1 MGNFNN
7 RRPFSGGQNEYK
19 QMHKA
24 ICSNCNKPCEVPFK
38 PNGSKPVL
46 CRDCFRN
53 NNSPYEP
60 GGRTENRS
68 FERRPF
74 DNRNEQ
80 SRPSHAPEHQPH
92 REQFDSLH
100 NKLDRIIALL
110 AAQDIK
116 VEPVTPVVKA
126 AEKRTEDVIEEVNLP
141 VVVKEKKKTAKKKSP
156 AKKKSAS
163 PC

>member
-7 RRPFSGGQNEYK
+7 RRSFNGGPNEYK

-53 NNSPYEP
+53 NNSPFEG

-74 DNRNEQ
+74 DNRGDV
-80 SRPSHAPEHQPH
+80 RPPHHAPEHQPH

-116 VEPVTPVVKA
+116 VAPVEKVT
-126 AEKRTEDVIEEVNLP
+126 EKRAEAVVEEVNAP
-141 VVVKEKKKTAKKKSP
+141 VVVEEKKTAKKKSS
-156 AKKKSAS
+156 AKKK
-163 PC
+163 